1 LSTVFIVVVA
11 GGLLVSWLIRGE
23 PPEVAAVGR
32 QAPAFEV
39 ALLDG
44 GTFDLSEQLESGK
57 QVVLNLWASW
67 CIPCRTE
74 MPELSAFAGAH
85 PEVTV
90 IGVAVEDRL
99 ETAREFAAEIAPVY
113 PLAMGDPAF
122 EDSYP
127 RLGLPVTYVIDATG
141 TVTAVHNGII
151 DFEALEELIQGI
163 EPGP

>member
-1 LSTVFIVVVA
+1 MFIAVVA
-11 GGLLVSWLIRGE
+11 GGLFISWLIRGE

-32 QAPAFEV
+32 QAPFFEV

-44 GTFDLSEQLESGK
+44 GTFDLSEQLELGK
-57 QVVLNLWASW
+57 PVVVNLWASW

-74 MPELSAFAGAH
+74 MPDLSAFAAAH
-85 PEVTV
+85 PEVTM

-99 ETAREFAAEIAPVY
+99 EKARAFAAEISPVY

-151 DFEALEELIQGI
+151 DFEALEELIQGV
-163 EPGP
+163 ERGP

>member
-1 LSTVFIVVVA
+1 MFIAVVA
-11 GGLLVSWLIRGE
+11 GGLFISWLIRGE

-32 QAPAFEV
+32 QAPFFEV

-44 GTFDLSEQLESGK
+44 GTFDLSEQLELGK
-57 QVVLNLWASW
+57 PVVVNLWASW

-74 MPELSAFAGAH
+74 MPDLSAFAAAH
-85 PEVTV
+85 PEVTM

-99 ETAREFAAEIAPVY
+99 EKARAFAAEISPVY
-113 PLAMGDPAF
+113 SLAMGDPAF

-151 DFEALEELIQGI
+151 DFEALEELIQGH
-163 EPGP
+163 